1 MGRLA
6 IRYWPDEVE
15 MVEVSTPVAMF
26 LATTEAFGT
35 VAPVPSYT
43 VPTMFPLV
51 DCAKT
56 ETAQRPKSKR
66 ICHRRS
72 VACRHA
78 DLTDLVELFI
88 APHLPE

>member
-51 DCAKT
+51 DCAT
-56 ETAQRPKSKR
+56 AETAHKPKRNRIDNRPSR
-66 ICHRRS
+66 
-72 VACRHA
+72 ACRH
-78 DLTDLVELFI
+78 TDFFDLFI